1 MKKNK
6 DKLIKNCEK
15 DAIKFM
21 GILETAD
28 GGCSYCIINLLEQFI
43 KKFPQH
49 KELAEKR
56 IQKIKRDLERAE
68 KVNKNINKK

>member
-1 MKKNK
+1 MKKTK
-6 DKLIKNCEK
+6 DKPIKNCEK
-15 DAIKFM
+15 DAIKFIE
-21 GILETAD
+21 ILETAD

-56 IQKIKRDLERAE
+56 IQKIKRDLEGAE